1 MQDAAASE
9 KSDRW
14 PGFGSHDGATGEAV
28 QTTQALIEKSPHP
41 HKVKYH
47 RCIKLNHLSVTMS
60 TVRPD
65 EWLTRDCIFSSRRR
79 PDGLRDIPRKTRE
92 MVAVRVSVKLGER
105 PPPLTSA
112 GASPAD
118 DERQRGSR
126 RDDFVRARA

>member
-92 MVAVRVSVKLGER
+92 IGSGQGFGQVGR
-105 PPPLTSA
+105 T
-112 GASPAD
+112 PAAAD
-118 DERQRGSR
+118 FCRGLPR
-126 RDDFVRARA
+126 G